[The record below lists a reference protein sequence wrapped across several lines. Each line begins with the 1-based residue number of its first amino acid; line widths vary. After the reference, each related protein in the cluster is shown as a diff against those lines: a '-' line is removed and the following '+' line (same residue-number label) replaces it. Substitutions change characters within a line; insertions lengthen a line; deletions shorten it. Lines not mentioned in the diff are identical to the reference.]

1 MPLYKCC
8 TLSPFLLPYKY
19 GTKKQI
25 TKIAHSADTKTL
37 GATLFESHRGFIFIS
52 SVIPYF
58 TNSKSLLHFLQN
70 QLSFTIN
77 ALAPNVA
84 SMLQE
89 LK

>member
-1 MPLYKCC
+1 MLHLIAFFVAVQIWY
-8 TLSPFLLPYKY
+8 
-19 GTKKQI
+19 KKQI